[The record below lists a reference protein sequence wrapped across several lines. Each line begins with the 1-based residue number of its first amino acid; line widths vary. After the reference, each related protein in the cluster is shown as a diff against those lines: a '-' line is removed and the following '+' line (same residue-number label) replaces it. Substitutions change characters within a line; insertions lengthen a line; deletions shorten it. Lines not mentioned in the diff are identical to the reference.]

1 MSLLARI
8 NENLLPY
15 SKIVLFESS
24 QTPTIF
30 STPLQQQ
37 NENSVAKQPYGN
49 NERLITNGN
58 KLFN

>member
-30 STPLQQQ
+30 STPLQQP
-37 NENSVAKQPYGN
+37 NENSVAKQPCGN
-49 NERLITNGN
+49 NERLMTNGN